1 MNFTDNK
8 LINLTSESADQYYN
22 STFLSHLSFNTPGLL
37 IANPYIKKV
46 ELSTI
51 HAEIPVSFYTV
62 NYSNSFF
69 KYSINNGTILT
80 QQIPVG
86 NYNANSL
93 ITALLTLI
101 NNVNFTII
109 INKVTGVL
117 QFKCNQ
123 TFTIYTDNTYSI
135 GRILGFN
142 LNTSYVSTETPL
154 YTLTALYPL
163 NLLGIKK
170 INISSQTLI
179 TNNFSSAIGTISLI
193 NSISVDQPPFGLIVY
208 QNGGSIKFTLSN
220 TDINKIDLQLYDED
234 FNYIN
239 FNNIN
244 WSILFCLSIS
254 YEMPAFTIPTQIEDK
269 PIDARILSDANLR
282 DKPIDNPNI
291 NDLNFL
297 TS

>member
-1 MNFTDNK
+1 MNTYIDNK
-8 LINLTSESADQYYN
+8 LINLTSESATQFYN
-22 STFLSHLSFNTPGLL
+22 STFLSNLSFDTPGLL

-51 HAEIPVSFYTV
+51 HAEIPVSFYTI

-69 KYSINNGTILT
+69 KYSIDNGTIFT
-80 QQIPVG
+80 KQVPVG

-93 ITALLTLI
+93 ISALLTLL
-101 NNVNFTII
+101 NDANFQII
-109 INKVTGVL
+109 INKVSGVM
-117 QFKCNQ
+117 QFHHNK

-135 GRILGFN
+135 GKVLGFN
-142 LNTSYVSTETPL
+142 LNTSYISNETPL

-170 INISSQTLI
+170 INISSQTLN
-179 TNNFSSAIGTISLI
+179 TSNFSSAIGTTSLL

-208 QNGGSIKFTLSN
+208 QNTGGTKFSLTN
-220 TDINKIDLQLYDED
+220 KDINKIDIALYDED

-244 WSILFCLSIS
+244 WSILFCLYLIYRMPIPQIS
-254 YEMPAFTIPTQIEDK
+254 RKINDK
-269 PIDARILSDANLR
+269 LQPSES
-282 DKPIDNPNI
+282 DNPKYNELI
-291 NDLNFL
+291 FLN
-297 TS
+297 S